1 MHIALV
7 FAGGALV
14 NLSAVPLVGALVAG
28 QTFALVRSVD
38 VHAVGVHVTMMSI
51 HATSLQTLIFI

>member
-38 VHAVGVHVTMMSI
+38 VHAVGVLITLMSI